1 MSFDWK
7 DYVYF
12 AEELLN
18 REEKAC
24 LRSSISRAY
33 YGVFC
38 VTRNKKGYKNYKPKP
53 GENIHCVV
61 INAYKNSSDR
71 NEQNIGRILD
81 KLRKSRN
88 DADYD
93 ESRSIDRKL
102 AERMILSAKQILS
115 FMGIT

>member
-7 DYVYF
+7 DYIDL

-18 REEKAC
+18 RTEESYH
-24 LRSSISRAY
+24 RSSISRAY

-38 VTRNKKGYKNYKPKP
+38 IAKNKKGYRNYKLKK
-53 GENIHCVV
+53 GENIHWIV
-61 INAYKNSSDR
+61 INAYKNSSDI

-93 ESRSIDRKL
+93 ESRSIDRNL
-102 AERMILSAKQILS
+102 AERVVLSAKQILTR
-115 FMGIT
+115 MGIT

>member
-1 MSFDWK
+1 MSFNWK

-12 AEELLN
+12 AEELLS
-18 REEKAC
+18 REEESC
-24 LRSSISRAY
+24 LRSSISRGY

-38 VTRNKKGYKNYKPKP
+38 ITRNKKDYQNYKPKS
-53 GENIHCVV
+53 GENIHWVV

-93 ESRSIDRKL
+93 ESRPIDRNL
-102 AERMILSAKQILS
+102 AERMVVSAKQILTL
-115 FMGIT
+115 MGIT